1 MKNFCALLLCFLVP
15 LAGAFA
21 QSDTGSF
28 NIKVFGADDI
38 VAPTAPSALSASAV
52 STDQID
58 LTWGISTDNF
68 VVSGYVVYRNGVA
81 VATTTQTSYSDL
93 GLAASTTY
101 GYYVQAFDPSFNYSS
116 SSNTATATTLAPPP
130 PEAADDGN
138 QTSTATRVNLDELI
152 VTPGVLT
159 TSFFIKTARPARF
172 ELRWGR
178 TSSFELGYIVNDR
191 FVDTFE
197 TTITDLEPGTRYE
210 YEIVGYSAIGKDY
223 VLKRGSFTTLR
234 LADFLPPANVSRFQA
249 LADSTDVALSW
260 QLPIGEQFESVRIV
274 RSHLRFPLYPSD
286 GAVIYQGLGTSFTDK
301 DILRQYS
308 PVYYTAFVVDAA
320 GNVSS
325 GAIAKVYAG
334 QGTGVPGSGVIIPR
348 PGEGNEPIQTGQP
361 GAGGMVMPPADGFIP
376 GAPVGG
382 NTYLPE
388 LSDIFLTQDPLAR
401 TFADEGITLNSQ
413 EAFTLSIPKE
423 ALSDNLKTIIV
434 TFTDPTDS
442 RLTSSFLL
450 RINKDNTAYEAVVA
464 PLQLEG
470 SSRIIVDVYDYDA
483 ALTGTYQK
491 TVMFKNT
498 SVAEVIPFFPDR
510 LLLWF
515 TASAPYL
522 GIILLLLL
530 LAFFYRRRRAHAAT

>member
-15 LAGAFA
+15 WAGAFA
-21 QSDTGSF
+21 QSDSAGF
-28 NIKVFGADDI
+28 NIKVFGAEDI
-38 VAPTAPSALSASAV
+38 VAPTAPSALSANPV

-81 VATTTQTSYSDL
+81 IGTTTQNSYSDL
-93 GLAASTTY
+93 GLAASTAY
-101 GYYVQAFDPSFNYSS
+101 SYYVQAFDPSFNYSS
-116 SSNTATATTLAPPP
+116 SSNTAVATTLAPPP
-130 PEAADDGN
+130 ADTDEGN
-138 QTSTATRVNLDELI
+138 DTSTATRVNLDELI
-152 VTPGVLT
+152 VTPGVST
-159 TSFFIKTARPARF
+159 SSFFIKTVRPARF
-172 ELRWGR
+172 EVRWGR

-191 FVDTFE
+191 FVSTFE

-210 YEIVGYSAIGKDY
+210 YEVVGYSAIGNDY
-223 VLKRGSFTTLR
+223 VLKRGSFTTLSS
-234 LADFLPPANVSRFQA
+234 ADFLPPANVSRFQVF
-249 LADSTDVALSW
+249 ADSTDAALSW

-286 GAVIYQGLGTSFTDK
+286 GAVIYQGLGTDFTDK

-308 PVYYTAFVVDAA
+308 PVYYTAFVIDAA

-334 QGTGVPGSGVIIPR
+334 QGIGAPGAGIIIPR
-348 PGEGNEPIQTGQP
+348 PGEGNGPIKTGEPDE
-361 GAGGMVMPPADGFIP
+361 GGVVMPPADGFVP
-376 GAPVGG
+376 GVPLGG

-388 LSDIFLTQDPLAR
+388 LSDIFLTQDPFER
-401 TFADEGITLNSQ
+401 TFADQGITLNSQ
-413 EAFTLSIPKE
+413 EAFILSIPKE
-423 ALSDNLKTIIV
+423 ALSDNFKTIIV

-450 RINKDNTAYEAVVA
+450 RINKDNTAYETVVA
-464 PLQLEG
+464 PLGLEG

-491 TVMFKNT
+491 TVMFKNLNI
-498 SVAEVIPFFPDR
+498 AETVPFFPDR

-515 TASAPYL
+515 TAIAPYP
-522 GIILLLLL
+522 GIVLLLLL
-530 LAFFYRRRRAHAAT
+530 LMFFYRRLRVGNAD

>member
-15 LAGAFA
+15 WAGAFA
-21 QSDTGSF
+21 QSDSASF
-28 NIKVFGADDI
+28 NIKVFGAEDI

-116 SSNTATATTLAPPP
+116 SSNTVTATTLAPPP

-159 TSFFIKTARPARF
+159 STFFIKTARPARF

-178 TSSFELGYIVNDR
+178 TSSLELGYIVNDR

-223 VLKRGSFTTLR
+223 VLKRGNFTTLR

-260 QLPIGEQFESVRIV
+260 QSPINEQFESVRIV

-286 GAVIYQGLGTSFTDK
+286 GAVIYQGLGTDFTDK

-308 PVYYTAFVVDAA
+308 PVYYTAFVIDAA

-334 QGTGVPGSGVIIPR
+334 QGTGAPGSSIPR
-348 PGEGNEPIQTGQP
+348 PGEGNEPPLIGEP
-361 GAGGMVMPPADGFIP
+361 GEGGAVLPPADGFTP
-376 GAPVGG
+376 GVPIGG
-382 NTYLPE
+382 NTHLPE
-388 LSDIFLTQDPLAR
+388 LSDIFLTQDPLAL

-423 ALSDNLKTIIV
+423 AFSDNLKTIIV

-470 SSRIIVDVYDYDA
+470 SSRIIVDVYDYDS

-491 TVMFKNT
+491 TVIFKNL
-498 SVAEVIPFFPDR
+498 SVAGVIPFFPDR
-510 LLLWF
+510 LLLWS
-515 TASAPYL
+515 TTIAPYL
-522 GIILLLLL
+522 GVILLLLL
-530 LAFFYRRRRAHAAT
+530 IAFFYRRFRSRTAT